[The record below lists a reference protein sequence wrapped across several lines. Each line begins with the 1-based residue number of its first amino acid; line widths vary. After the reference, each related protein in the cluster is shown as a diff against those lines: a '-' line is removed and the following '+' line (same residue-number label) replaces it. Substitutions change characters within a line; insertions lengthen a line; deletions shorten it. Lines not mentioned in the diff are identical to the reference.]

1 MPPLAVALVGVR
13 LVQPSLELDRRGHRR
28 GDVDLGEEVVLHGAF
43 RQHGILEKIAVH
55 GGASTRVRTPMWVYC
70 IRPHRSTTYLLAA
83 SIVRAKGS
91 LQIGRACASGDEN
104 GCAFADA
111 CSIEAHRD
119 QGGARSRL
127 GLACNQGIWL
137 ARFYWANAATA
148 DPAAPPQE
156 IKRAYDLACGR
167 SSPAQSLAYTRLA
180 VRDRSAG
187 EACC

>member
-1 MPPLAVALVGVR
+1 
-13 LVQPSLELDRRGHRR
+13 
-28 GDVDLGEEVVLHGAF
+28 
-43 RQHGILEKIAVH
+43 
-55 GGASTRVRTPMWVYC
+55 MWVYC

-104 GCAFADA
+104 GCAIADA

-187 EACC
+187 EACCALAELVEKRSWPPPTPSSSDLRIEDCNLGVEKCCHLAG